1 MLAPDIG
8 FRHVTLPFTD
18 RSDKIR
24 IYFLG
29 TSSLA
34 PVSALE
40 YENSDLTFI
49 FGPVYSSSWIH
60 GEYIIQGISTN
71 VLELASLVNSK
82 LSLLLVFLISL
93 FNSSFG
99 SFLLIMPMY
108 NSVRTVQIAL

>member
-49 FGPVYSSSWIH
+49 FGSVYSSSWIH